1 MKKEFKTLKNVLLSG
16 VISSDSL
23 VEVSDLIDKLE
34 NKINEVEKRMEC
46 ATKCAEEISRA
57 IGHYQSDIDNGL
69 SIKMNVGHLDSIIHG
84 SHDIECA
91 LNLDE
96 DMCVVDNWYNLFSP
110 KEEDEETYPIV
121 NCMDCG
127 HPQPLLE
134 ENVHV
139 DELGRHM
146 VCEECEGS
154 FNIGGDELKP
164 IAVGNIEYDFPE
176 EVYSIGNSDNTE
188 IIGDVYETIFH
199 ELLDLGVIITE
210 NDNEF
215 QDGKANYIL
224 RDNNFINVIKVNQI
238 DLSKV
243 PIINP
248 EPSVIFE
255 TNKVV
260 KTENLTLPI
269 DLIEKLCKEAEKDN
283 ISVTDLLYKLLEEDN
298 EKKNLEAEIASD
310 MDRY

>member
-1 MKKEFKTLKNVLLSG
+1 MKKEFETLKKVLLSG
-16 VISSDSL
+16 VISSESL
-23 VEVSDLIDKLE
+23 VEVSDLIDELG
-34 NKINEVEKRMEC
+34 NKIDEVEKRMEC
-46 ATKCAEEISRA
+46 ATKCAGEISRA
-57 IGHYQSDIDNGL
+57 IGHYHNDIYNGL
-69 SIKMNVGHLDSIIHG
+69 SIKMNVGHFDSIIHG
-84 SHDIECA
+84 SYDVENA
-91 LNLDE
+91 LNLDD

-110 KEEDEETYPIV
+110 KEEDQETYPIV

-164 IAVGNIEYDFPE
+164 IAVGDIEYDFPE
-176 EVYSIGNSDNTE
+176 EVYTIANTDNTE
-188 IIGDVYETIFH
+188 IIGDIYETVFH
-199 ELLDLGVIITE
+199 ELLDSGVIITE
-210 NDNEF
+210 DNNEF
-215 QDGKANYIL
+215 KDGIANYIL
-224 RDNNFINVIKVNQI
+224 RDNNFINIIKVNQI

-243 PIINP
+243 PIINT

-260 KTENLTLPI
+260 KTESLTLPI

-283 ISVTDLLYKLLEEDN
+283 ISVTDFLYKLLEEDN
-298 EKKNLEAEIASD
+298 EKKNHGFI
-310 MDRY
+310 